1 MDMALP
7 DFSLRQLLEAGVHF
21 GHQTQRWNP
30 KMRPYIFGQRGG
42 VFIIDLQKT
51 VVLFQHALSFVQNLA
66 GQGKTILFVGTKR
79 QAQEI
84 VAREAERCEMHYVH
98 QRWLGGMLTNWQT
111 VKKSVEK
118 MRELENIDTDKRFAH
133 LKKKERLTL
142 QKDHDRLHHVL
153 AGVRDMSRRPDLLFV
168 IDAQREHIAVAEAK
182 KLGIPIV
189 GLVDTNS
196 DPTVLDFPIPAND
209 DAIRSIELFTR
220 LVADAVIE
228 GRNQWKATRTE
239 RAGRGGSTPRRR
251 PGGDKRQARE
261 EAPAEKAAEKAA
273 DKPAEKPAAEAA
285 AETAAPAGDAPAE
298 SAPTKDTATDA

>member
-1 MDMALP
+1 MDTQVSV
-7 DFSLRQLLEAGVHF
+7 SLRELLEAGAHF
-21 GHQTQRWNP
+21 GHQKARWNP

-51 VVLFQHALSFVQNLA
+51 VVLFQHALNFVQNLA
-66 GQGKTILFVGTKR
+66 GQGKTLLFVGTKR

-118 MRELENIDTDKRFAH
+118 MRDLENIDTDKRYAH

-153 AGVRDMSRRPDLLFV
+153 AGVRDMTRRPDLLFV

-220 LVADAVIE
+220 LMADAVIE

-239 RAGRGGSTPRRR
+239 RAGRGGSGPRRR
-251 PGGDKRQARE
+251 PGGDKRQA
-261 EAPAEKAAEKAA
+261 PAEKAAEK
-273 DKPAEKPAAEAA
+273 PAAEATA
-285 AETAAPAGDAPAE
+285 EASAETAAPAASEAPAE
-298 SAPTKDTATDA
+298 SAAKEAPKAAPSNDSAPDA